1 MNNMWRMDKMKISN
15 EDEDKQFD
23 ILDSINQK

>member
-1 MNNMWRMDKMKISN
+1 MNNMWRMDKMKINN